1 MDKKEFMALSLP
13 YGLKVLRGD
22 NITILKVSGIDV
34 DCKSLL
40 FTENHTTTYGSVS
53 HSKPILRPLSELT
66 KEIEHKCDKF
76 IPIVELAK
84 ISGIKYNVVR
94 KIGQHSIDLGK
105 NNDDF
110 SIRFWY
116 ESFTYNSFLACR
128 NGHYFPINQLL
139 LIQKLIEWHFDI
151 AGLIDKNEAI
161 DYHALEGFS
170 F

>member
-1 MDKKEFMALSLP
+1 MSLP
-13 YGLKVLRGD
+13 YGLYCSVNNGKVNYDCVRQNNVDYALEFHD
-22 NITILKVSGIDV
+22 KLIVS
-34 DCKSLL
+34 
-40 FTENHTTTYGSVS
+40 Y
-53 HSKPILRPLSELT
+53 PILYPLSDLT
-66 KEIEHKCDKF
+66 KEIQHQGEKF

-94 KIGQHSIDLGK
+94 KIGEHSIDLGK

-151 AGLIDKNEAI
+151 ALLIGKREAI
-161 DYHALEGFS
+161 NINMLHQNPYA
-170 F
+170 

>member
-1 MDKKEFMALSLP
+1 MTKQEFMAISLP
-13 YGLKVLRGD
+13 YGLKGVSNVNSICTLNSIDITD
-22 NITILKVSGIDV
+22 NEYGVRFGYEILT
-34 DCKSLL
+34 
-40 FTENHTTTYGSVS
+40 FTKTFFT
-53 HSKPILRPLSELT
+53 PILRPLSDLT
-66 KEIEHKCDKF
+66 KEIEHKGDKF

-94 KIGQHSIDLGK
+94 KIGEHSIDLGK

-151 AGLIDKNEAI
+151 ALLIGKREAI
-161 DYHALEGFS
+161 NINMLHQNPYA
-170 F
+170 